1 MIRTQHDGSVELF
14 KQENPASDE
23 EAFISSGRPYFSGI
37 LVAKAIK
44 AAEAAPEPVL
54 GTLVATDW
62 VEKRTRGGRIM
73 VPTGAKWVPAEE
85 AQRGWPWSLVPGA
98 ERSVEVEA
106 PLLEVWEHPVTAESQ
121 EGLPAGSASLRAR
134 TWRRW
139 IVAEGE
145 ADTFEVGDFHAIR
158 CGITA
163 RTCRWRSTS
172 RGSTVTCWRCG
183 RCWSAC
189 TSTTALL
196 AIEVNSVGMAVQDP
210 VKNDYKYRRLYR
222 RRRYDA
228 ARNVVSDKP
237 GWKTSPETKPL
248 IEDAFGQ
255 LLQSDVRGGLRSVRA
270 ARQLTVYVMDERGR
284 RGAMPGEN
292 DDLLMASMIAARIM
306 EEMRP
311 PNDKGA
317 RKVRGHRVED
327 PLTGY

>member
-1 MIRTQHDGSVELF
+1 
-14 KQENPASDE
+14 
-23 EAFISSGRPYFSGI
+23 
-37 LVAKAIK
+37 
-44 AAEAAPEPVL
+44 
-54 GTLVATDW
+54 
-62 VEKRTRGGRIM
+62 
-73 VPTGAKWVPAEE
+73 
-85 AQRGWPWSLVPGA
+85 
-98 ERSVEVEA
+98 
-106 PLLEVWEHPVTAESQ
+106 VWEHPVTAESQ
-121 EGLPAGSASLRAR
+121 EGLPASERKPPGAYVA
-134 TWRRW
+134 T
-139 IVAEGE
+139 VDPAEGE
-145 ADTFEVGDFHAIR
+145 ADTFEVGDFHAIQVFDH
-158 CGITA
+158 
-163 RTCRWRSTS
+163 RTHMQVAQYES
-172 RGSTVTCWRCG
+172 RIDRHLLALWTVLVG
-183 RCWSAC
+183 LYFN
-189 TSTTALL
+189 TALL